1 MGQQLEQRG
10 LARAV
15 GADDAH
21 GLAFV
26 DCKADAVQRHKGRA
40 DQALVGADQGVGVL
54 LAALAGP
61 PALQVAAQRA
71 AADLAEAVLLLTSL
85 TRIISLFSL
94 ITRAPLYGIDKGLF
108 DLAEKR
114 DTYSQQDNCPN
125 QRNTPHQY

>member
-21 GLAFV
+21 GLALV

-54 LAALAGP
+54 LAALARP

-71 AADLAEAVLLLTSL
+71 AADLAEAVLLFDILDADHQFIFTHH
-85 TRIISLFSL
+85 TRPL
-94 ITRAPLYGIDKGLF
+94 IRY
-108 DLAEKR
+108 R
-114 DTYSQQDNCPN
+114 
-125 QRNTPHQY
+125 QRSFRPC